1 MIHCTTTQ
9 IILNLNK
16 FIMRNLILIATCVLF
31 AANVSF
37 GQQRVVTGTVT
48 ESDTGSPV
56 PGANVIVKGTTVGTV
71 TDMDGKYS
79 LNLPGDATSLVY
91 SFVGYVSEE
100 VVIGTQSVIDVALS
114 SDITALS
121 EIVVTGYGTQEKKE
135 ITSAVASVKSESF
148 QIGNVQDPTQLI
160 QGKVAGLSIARVGS
174 NPNDGF
180 TVRLRG
186 LSTLSSTNSGPL
198 VVVDGVVGADLRNID
213 PNDIA
218 SMDVLKD
225 ASAAAIYGTRGSSGV
240 IIVTT
245 KTGTKGQMAVD
256 FNGYVNMETPYR
268 FPNMLTADEWRD
280 FSDELGL
287 GTDYGASTDWFDEIT
302 ETGVSQVY
310 NLAVS
315 GADDKTNYR
324 ISLNYRDVQG
334 TGITTGFE
342 RFNTRINLT
351 HKTLNDRLTLGF
363 NVGGTLNNA
372 DYGYNDAFKMAS
384 IYNPTAPVKDDDP
397 LYDRY
402 DGYFQQVLFDYLNPV
417 AMMEQQTNEGTDKNL
432 NIQLR
437 AGYEIIDNLI
447 FDVAYSF
454 LSGSEIRNRYS
465 SKYSFGTG
473 INRNGLAYKGYN
485 DSYNQLF
492 ESTLRWNGDIGNGT
506 LDLVG
511 GYSYQD
517 FAYEGFS
524 VEAGDFITD
533 AFEYNRL
540 QAANDIKTGIAS
552 VNSYKNTNRLIA
564 FFGRANLSWDQ
575 TWFLSASLRQEGSS
589 RFGDDSKWGL
599 FPGIS
604 AGVELA
610 NFINSSSIT
619 NLKLRASYG
628 ETGNNVRDS
637 YLSKVVTEPSGS
649 SFFYNGEFVPAYGP
663 QRNANANLGWESKK
677 ETDIGVDYS
686 FFGDKVF
693 GAIDWYSRTTESLLW
708 DFGVPQPPNLAP
720 TTWTNVGNIKNSG
733 LEVLLNWKAVA
744 KADFNYTATVTYTHF
759 LENKIVSL
767 SDPENGFNFGVRDM
781 GFMGSPGQND
791 TPLVRVEEGKP
802 MGQLWGL
809 VFTGIAED
817 GQYTFEDIAGGG
829 TNGDEPD
836 GKIEA
841 IDRQVIGNGLPDF
854 EFGFGNTFT
863 WKNFDANLFFRGVF
877 GHDIFNSMRGFY
889 EVPGAITSYNLLKS
903 ARDLKNPDTGVY
915 PSGALGKASSY
926 HVESGDYFK
935 LENLSIGY
943 NFRMNP
949 GSVFTKARLYLA
961 GNNLFVITDYQG
973 PDPEVRYFDADDG
986 NILAPGIDRRQT
998 WYLTRSVSLGVNLG
1012 F

>member
-1 MIHCTTTQ
+1 
-9 IILNLNK
+9 
-16 FIMRNLILIATCVLF
+16 MRNLLLIATCVLF
-31 AANVSF
+31 AAGVSF

-48 ESDTGSPV
+48 ESDTGTPV

-79 LNLPGDATSLVY
+79 LNLPEDATALVY
-91 SFVGYVSEE
+91 SFVGFVSEE

-186 LSTLSSTNSGPL
+186 LATLSSTNAGPL
-198 VVVDGVVGADLRNID
+198 VVVDGVIGADLRNID

-245 KTGTKGQMAVD
+245 KTGSKGKMAVD

-268 FPNMLTADEWRD
+268 FPDMLTADEWRD

-302 ETGVSQVY
+302 QTGVSQVY

-324 ISLNYRDVQG
+324 ISLNYRDIQG

-363 NVGGTLNNA
+363 NVGGTLNSA
-372 DYGYNDAFKMAS
+372 KYGSNQAFKMAS
-384 IYNPTAPVKDDDP
+384 IYNPTAPVRADDNTQWPTGVSFPDGNFNKW
-397 LYDRY
+397 
-402 DGYFQQVLFDYLNPV
+402 DGYFQEVLFDYLNPV
-417 AMMEQQTNEGTDKNL
+417 ALMEQQTNEGIDKNL

-473 INRNGLAYKGYN
+473 TNRNGLAYKGYS
-485 DSYNQLF
+485 DSYNQLL

-517 FAYEGFS
+517 FAYEGFN

-540 QAANDIKTGIAS
+540 QSANDIKTGIAS
-552 VNSYKNTNRLIA
+552 VNSYKNTNRIIA
-564 FFGRANLSWDQ
+564 FFGRANFSWDQ
-575 TWFLSASLRQEGSS
+575 TWFVSASLRQEGSS
-589 RFGDDSKWGL
+589 RFGEDNKWGL
-599 FPGIS
+599 FPGVS

-610 NFINSSSIT
+610 NFINSSSVT
-619 NLKLRASYG
+619 NLKFRVSYG

-637 YLSKVVTEPSGS
+637 YLSKVIAVPSGS
-649 SFFYNGEFVPAYGP
+649 SFYYNGEFVPSYGP
-663 QRNANANLGWESKK
+663 NRNDNPILGWESKK
-677 ETDIGVDYS
+677 ETNIGFDYS
-686 FFGDKVF
+686 FFGDKLF
-693 GAIDWYSRTTESLLW
+693 GAVDYYTRKTESLLW
-708 DFGVPQPPNLAP
+708 EFGVPQPPNLAP
-720 TTWTNVGNIKNSG
+720 RTWTNVGDLRNSG
-733 LEVLLNWKAVA
+733 LELLINWKAVS
-744 KADFNYTATVTYTHF
+744 KPDFTYTATIAYSHY
-759 LENKIVSL
+759 LQNDIVSL
-767 SDPENGFNFGVRDM
+767 SDPENGFNFGIEYD

-791 TPLVRVEEGKP
+791 TPLVRIAEGEP

-829 TNGDEPD
+829 TNADEPD

-854 EFGFGNTFT
+854 DFGWGNTFT
-863 WKNFDANLFFRGVF
+863 WKNFDANVFFRGVI
-877 GHDIFNSMRGFY
+877 GHDIVNSMRGFY

-915 PSGALGKASSY
+915 PSGALGKVSSF
-926 HVESGDYFK
+926 HVENGDYFR

-949 GSVFTKARLYLA
+949 GSVFTRARLYLA
-961 GNNLFVITDYQG
+961 GNNLFVITNYQG
-973 PDPEVRYFDADDG
+973 PDPEVRYTDTEDSN
-986 NILAPGIDRRQT
+986 NILAPGIDRRET
-998 WYLTRSVSLGVNLG
+998 WYLTRSVSLGINLG